1 MKNMKKTLL
10 VILVFVVRIS
20 FAQTTSVKILFDAR
34 KAEMASNA
42 DWIID
47 SDTYNIGTGT
57 GGIMQTG
64 KGNEA
69 NPQRIPTPAQS
80 GITSTTSETYWKGA
94 LSSWAVACVKK
105 GFVVETLPYNVSLT
119 YGNTSNPQDLS
130 NYKIYIV
137 DEPNIKFTTTEK
149 TAIIQFVQNGGGLF
163 MISDHDVSDRNNDGF
178 DSPHIWNDLMSTNGI
193 STNPFGI
200 TFDYQNFSQTTSN
213 FKVSATNGVLHGAAG
228 NPTQMKFSN
237 GTSMTLNTTANSTA
251 TGVVYKTGS
260 STIGTTGVMMAHS
273 HYGAGKVAAIGDSS
287 PMDDGTGDTGDV
299 LYNGWSAEVNGD
311 HSKIM
316 MNATIWL
323 SDNTARISND
333 ESTSSSTFNMWPN
346 PTHDFTN
353 IQFVSNTSNEIYTL
367 QLVDLSGR
375 ILNNI
380 NGTTIEGINTTQ
392 IPLENLSKGIYLIQL
407 QYQGNSF
414 NKKIILY

>member
-1 MKNMKKTLL
+1 MKNILL
-10 VILVFVVRIS
+10 LSLLFIVRIS
-20 FAQTTSVKILFDAR
+20 FAQTAPQKILFDAR

-47 SDTYNIGTGT
+47 ADIYNIGTGT

-64 KGNEA
+64 RGNEA

-80 GITSTTSETYWKGA
+80 GITATTSETYWKGA
-94 LSSWAVACVKK
+94 LSAWAVACVKQ
-105 GFVVETLPYNVSLT
+105 GFIVETLPYNVSIT

-163 MISDHDVSDRNNDGF
+163 MVSDHDVSDRNNDGY
-178 DSPHIWNDLMSTNGI
+178 DSPHIWNDLMTTNSI
-193 STNPFGI
+193 ATNPFGI

-213 FKVSATNGVLHGAAG
+213 FKVLSTDGVLHGLAG

-237 GTSMTLNTTANSTA
+237 GTSMTLNTSANSTVI
-251 TGVVYKTGS
+251 GVVYKTGS
-260 STIGTTGVMMAHS
+260 STTGTSGVMMAHS
-273 HYGAGKVAAIGDSS
+273 HYGLGKIAAIGDSS
-287 PMDDGTGDTGDV
+287 PMDDGTGDPGDA

-323 SDNTARISND
+323 SNNTARIGD
-333 ESTSSSTFNMWPN
+333 IESTLSTTFNVWPN

-353 IQFVSNTSNEIYTL
+353 VQFICKAPNETYNL
-367 QLVDLSGR
+367 FLSDLNGR
-375 ILNNI
+375 ILNSI
-380 NGTTIEGINTTQ
+380 NGTSIEGVNTLQ
-392 IPLENLSKGIYLIQL
+392 IPIEQLSKGVYFIKL
-407 QYQGNSF
+407 QQQDNILTQ
-414 NKKIILY
+414 KIIVN

>member
-1 MKNMKKTLL
+1 MKNTLL
-10 VILVFVVRIS
+10 LFLLFIVSIS
-20 FAQTTSVKILFDAR
+20 FAQTAPQKILFDAR

-47 SDTYNIGTGT
+47 ADIYNIGTGT

-64 KGNEA
+64 RGNEA

-80 GITSTTSETYWKGA
+80 GITATTSETYWKGA
-94 LSSWAVACVKK
+94 LSAWAVACVKQ
-105 GFVVETLPYNVSLT
+105 GFIVETLPYNVSIT

-149 TAIIQFVQNGGGLF
+149 AAIIQFVQNGGGLF
-163 MISDHDVSDRNNDGF
+163 MISDHDVSDRNNDGY
-178 DSPHIWNDLMSTNGI
+178 DSPHIWNDFMSTNGI
-193 STNPFGI
+193 ATNPFGI

-213 FKVSATNGVLHGAAG
+213 FKVLSTDGILHGLAG

-237 GTSMTLNTTANSTA
+237 GTSMTLNTAANSTVI
-251 TGVVYKTGS
+251 GVVYKTGS
-260 STIGTTGVMMAHS
+260 SNTGTSGVMMAHS
-273 HYGAGKVAAIGDSS
+273 HYGLGKIAAIGDSS
-287 PMDDGTGDTGDV
+287 PMDDGTGDPGDA

-323 SDNTARISND
+323 SNNTARIGD
-333 ESTSSSTFNMWPN
+333 IESTLSTTFNVWPN

-353 IQFVSNTSNEIYTL
+353 VQFICKAPNETYNL
-367 QLVDLSGR
+367 FLSDLNGR
-375 ILNNI
+375 ILNSI
-380 NGTTIEGINTTQ
+380 NGTSIEGVNTLQ
-392 IPLENLSKGIYLIQL
+392 IPIEQLSKGVYFIKL
-407 QYQGNSF
+407 QQQDNILTQ
-414 NKKIILY
+414 KIIVY

>member
-1 MKNMKKTLL
+1 MKNILL
-10 VILVFVVRIS
+10 LSLLFIVRIS
-20 FAQTTSVKILFDAR
+20 FAQTAPQKILFDAR

-47 SDTYNIGTGT
+47 ADIYNIGTGT

-64 KGNEA
+64 RGNEA

-80 GITSTTSETYWKGA
+80 GITASTSETYWKGA
-94 LSSWAVACVKK
+94 LSAWAVACVKQ
-105 GFVVETLPYNVSLT
+105 GFIVETLPYNVSIT

-163 MISDHDVSDRNNDGF
+163 MISDHDVSDRNNDGY
-178 DSPHIWNDLMSTNGI
+178 DSPHIWNDLMSTNSI
-193 STNPFGI
+193 ATNPFGI

-213 FKVSATNGVLHGAAG
+213 FKVSSTDGILHGLAG

-237 GTSMTLNTTANSTA
+237 GTSMTLNTSANSTVI
-251 TGVVYKTGS
+251 GVVYKTGS
-260 STIGTTGVMMAHS
+260 STTGTSGVMMAHS
-273 HYGAGKVAAIGDSS
+273 HYGLGKIAAIGDSS

-323 SDNTARISND
+323 SNNTARIGDVAS
-333 ESTSSSTFNMWPN
+333 STSSTFNVWPN
-346 PTHDFTN
+346 PVHDFTN
-353 IQFVSNTSNEIYTL
+353 VQFIGYAPNETYNIL
-367 QLVDLSGR
+367 LLDLSGR
-375 ILNNI
+375 ILNTFI
-380 NGTTIEGINTTQ
+380 GSSIEGINKIQ
-392 IPLENLSKGIYLIQL
+392 IPVEQLSKGIYLIQL
-407 QYQGNSF
+407 QQQDNILT
-414 NKKIILY
+414 KKIIVY

>member
-1 MKNMKKTLL
+1 
-10 VILVFVVRIS
+10 
-20 FAQTTSVKILFDAR
+20 
-34 KAEMASNA
+34 MAGNA

-94 LSSWAVACVKK
+94 LSAWALACVKK
-105 GFVVETLPYNVSLT
+105 GFVVETLPYNISIT

-130 NYKIYIV
+130 NYKIYVV

-163 MISDHDVSDRNNDGF
+163 RIADHDVSDRNNDGF
-178 DSPHIWNDLMSTNGI
+178 DSPHIWNDLMSTNRI

-213 FKVSATNGVLHGAAG
+213 FKVSPIDGVLHGAAG
-228 NPTQMKFSN
+228 DPTQMKFSN

-251 TGVVYKTGS
+251 IGVVFKTGS
-260 STIGTTGVMMAHS
+260 SKTGTTGVMMAHS
-273 HYGAGKVAAIGDSS
+273 H
-287 PMDDGTGDTGDV
+287 
-299 LYNGWSAEVNGD
+299 
-311 HSKIM
+311 
-316 MNATIWL
+316 
-323 SDNTARISND
+323 
-333 ESTSSSTFNMWPN
+333 
-346 PTHDFTN
+346 
-353 IQFVSNTSNEIYTL
+353 
-367 QLVDLSGR
+367 
-375 ILNNI
+375 
-380 NGTTIEGINTTQ
+380 
-392 IPLENLSKGIYLIQL
+392 
-407 QYQGNSF
+407 
-414 NKKIILY
+414 

>member
-1 MKNMKKTLL
+1 MKNILL
-10 VILVFVVRIS
+10 LSLLFIVRIS
-20 FAQTTSVKILFDAR
+20 FAQTAPQKILFDAR

-47 SDTYNIGTGT
+47 ADIYNIGTGT

-64 KGNEA
+64 RGNEA

-80 GITSTTSETYWKGA
+80 GITASTSETYWKGA
-94 LSSWAVACVKK
+94 LSAWAVACVKQ
-105 GFVVETLPYNVSLT
+105 GFIVETLPYNVSIT

-163 MISDHDVSDRNNDGF
+163 MISDHDVSDRNNDGY
-178 DSPHIWNDLMSTNGI
+178 DSPHIWNDLMSTNSI
-193 STNPFGI
+193 ASNPFGI

-213 FKVSATNGVLHGAAG
+213 FKVSSTDGILHGLAG

-237 GTSMTLNTTANSTA
+237 GTSMTLNTSANSTVI
-251 TGVVYKTGS
+251 GVVYKTGS
-260 STIGTTGVMMAHS
+260 STTGTSGVMMAHS
-273 HYGAGKVAAIGDSS
+273 HYGLGKIAAIGDSS

-323 SDNTARISND
+323 SNNTARIGD
-333 ESTSSSTFNMWPN
+333 VASTTSSTFNVWPN
-346 PTHDFTN
+346 PVHDFTN
-353 IQFVSNTSNEIYTL
+353 VQFIGYAPNETYNIL
-367 QLVDLSGR
+367 LLDLSGR
-375 ILNNI
+375 ILNTFI
-380 NGTTIEGINTTQ
+380 GSSIEGINKIQ
-392 IPLENLSKGIYLIQL
+392 IPVEQLSKGIYLIQL
-407 QYQGNSF
+407 QQQDNILT
-414 NKKIILY
+414 KKIIVY